1 MRVFIL
7 DEINTRSG
15 PSDRDR
21 TCGLMVP
28 NHPRSQLRHTRILI
42 QFFSFCV
49 EVGQTVVKR
58 KFHAIL
64 RFIKT
69 PKVRTVKGFS
79 GLLLYYGYNC

>member
-15 PSDRDR
+15 RSDRVR
-21 TCGLMVP
+21 TCGLNIP
-28 NHPRSQLRHTRILI
+28 NVARSQLRHTPIFI

-58 KFHAIL
+58 KFHAVL
-64 RFIKT
+64 RFRKT

-79 GLLLYYGYNC
+79 GLSHFCGYNC